1 VLEERLRGFY
11 IPQDFFKNLSCDLL
25 IFSTDI
31 PPEESLIVSYLKGGI
46 SKKKKR
52 LRLFFFLK
60 SVSRASR
67 KAKALTPRCCLREC
81 SQ

>member
-1 VLEERLRGFY
+1 MLEERLRGFY

-31 PPEESLIVSYLKGGI
+31 PPEESLIVLYLKGGI

-52 LRLFFFLK
+52 LRLFSFSK
-60 SVSRASR
+60 RIAPSR
-67 KAKALTPRCCLREC
+67 KEGAFTPRCCLRER